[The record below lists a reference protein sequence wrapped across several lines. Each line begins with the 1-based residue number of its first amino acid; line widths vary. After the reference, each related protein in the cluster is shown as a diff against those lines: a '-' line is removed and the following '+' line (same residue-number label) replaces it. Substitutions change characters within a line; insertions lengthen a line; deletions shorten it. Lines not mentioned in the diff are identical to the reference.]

1 MSGSGLSRVRFCV
14 SLSRNH
20 KYGYGLVRSCSSS
33 SRTFASSSQSS
44 SSTSSST
51 SGNTNTPSQNGQAHG
66 AKRPELFPKGIKVQ
80 KYRCETPEELLE
92 VPPRV
97 LALPHVAVAGRTNVG
112 KSSLL
117 NMLLRKDN
125 LARASSVQNKTRS
138 VDFLCVNNQLV
149 LTDLPGYPDRTH
161 NKVWDEQLAE
171 LVDAYLSMSQ
181 GDDARFDL
189 RAALFLFDI
198 RWDVLLQDDAFAA
211 FFRDRKIPMLLCLTK
226 DDKVANHEYRS
237 RRVDRIRSDLAWS
250 GPHVHCSSDLSL
262 ANSRKGRKILQRY
275 IGSFCLEADDQDEV
289 RDILAN
295 AWGGGAKA
303 SADGEEGTRKARVEE
318 NERRRREAG
327 DDVGGDDDKVKD
339 NAFGIL

>member
-1 MSGSGLSRVRFCV
+1 MRGTFSTLSAHMSGSGLSRVRFCV

-20 KYGYGLVRSCSSS
+20 KDGLVRSCSSS
-33 SRTFASSSQSS
+33 CRTFASSSQSS

-51 SGNTNTPSQNGQAHG
+51 SGNTNTSSQHGQAHG

-181 GDDARFDL
+181 ATTRASTCERRSSSSTSGGTCCCRMTRSQRSFATGKYPCSYASRKMTRWQITSTEADVSTAYAR
-189 RAALFLFDI
+189 
-198 RWDVLLQDDAFAA
+198 
-211 FFRDRKIPMLLCLTK
+211 T
-226 DDKVANHEYRS
+226 S
-237 RRVDRIRSDLAWS
+237 RGVDRTFTAAATSAWPIAARGGKFSSVTSDRSA
-250 GPHVHCSSDLSL
+250 
-262 ANSRKGRKILQRY
+262 
-275 IGSFCLEADDQDEV
+275 
-289 RDILAN
+289 
-295 AWGGGAKA
+295 
-303 SADGEEGTRKARVEE
+303 
-318 NERRRREAG
+318 
-327 DDVGGDDDKVKD
+327 
-339 NAFGIL
+339 